1 MNYLIQPIDFFD
13 HNGASMQIHSLRTY
27 YWVNR
32 LGSFRKAAEVLNIS
46 QPTVSARIRGLE
58 EELGVPLMLR
68 DAGLSLTPQGEE
80 LLNYARQV
88 LRLTDDLSFQN
99 GPQSRVARL
108 RLGANGPV
116 AATWLMALV
125 DHMEARHP
133 ALRLEIEVNQSATLL
148 KHLATGQLDLG
159 FLSTDTTHPDLKL
172 APLGQFAMIWV
183 GSPRRYGPTLDNDAL
198 SRSPI
203 IGYNWESPIHD
214 STRVPAYGPGRHRRF
229 THSDSLFM
237 MIRLAVNGM
246 GLALV
251 PELAVLQE
259 LENGQLTRI
268 GVERPP
274 SPLKVSAAYRR
285 ESLSTSAQDAL
296 TFAGNAMLSKS

>member
-1 MNYLIQPIDFFD
+1 
-13 HNGASMQIHSLRTY
+13 MQIHSLRTF

-58 EELGVPLMLR
+58 DELGVPLMLR
-68 DAGLSLTPQGEE
+68 DAGLCLTPQGEE
-80 LLNYARQV
+80 LLGYARQV

-99 GPQSRVARL
+99 APQSRASRL

-125 DHMEARHP
+125 DHLEAQHP
-133 ALRLEIEVNQSATLL
+133 TLRLEIEVNQSATLL
-148 KHLATGQLDLG
+148 KHLATGQLDLAI
-159 FLSTDTTHPDLKL
+159 LSTDTPHPDLKL
-172 APLGQFAMIWV
+172 TPLGKFPMIWV
-183 GSPRRYGPTLDNDAL
+183 GAPSRYGDRLDDEAL

-214 STRVPAYGPGRHRRF
+214 STRTPAFGPGRHHRF
-229 THSDSLFM
+229 AHSDSLFM

-251 PELAVLQE
+251 PEHAVQQE
-259 LENGQLTRI
+259 LASGQLVRI
-268 GVERPP
+268 TVERHPA
-274 SPLKVSAAYRR
+274 PLEVCAAYRR
-285 ESLSTSAQDAL
+285 ETLSPPAQDAL
-296 TFAGNAMLSKS
+296 TFACRAMPPR

>member
-1 MNYLIQPIDFFD
+1 
-13 HNGASMQIHSLRTY
+13 MQIHSLRTF

-32 LGSFRKAAEVLNIS
+32 LGSFRKAAEALNIS
-46 QPTVSARIRGLE
+46 QPSVSARIRGLE
-58 EELGVPLMLR
+58 EELGVTLMLR
-68 DAGLSLTPQGEE
+68 DAGLSLTPQGAE
-80 LLNYARQV
+80 LLDYARQV

-99 GPQSRVARL
+99 APQSRATRL

-148 KHLATGQLDLG
+148 RHLTTGQLDLA
-159 FLSTDTTHPDLKL
+159 FLSTDTAQPELKL
-172 APLGQFAMIWV
+172 APVGQFPMIWV
-183 GSPRRYGPTLDNDAL
+183 GAPSRYGGKLDDEAL

-203 IGYNWESPIHD
+203 IGYNWDSPIHD
-214 STRVPAYGPGRHRRF
+214 STRTPAFGADRHHRF

-251 PELAVLQE
+251 PELAVRQE
-259 LENGQLTRI
+259 LESGQLARI
-268 GVERPP
+268 IVERPP
-274 SPLKVSAAYRR
+274 APLEVSAAYRR
-285 ESLSTSAQDAL
+285 EVLSTAAQDAL
-296 TFAGNAMLSKS
+296 TFASHAMPPE

>member
-1 MNYLIQPIDFFD
+1 
-13 HNGASMQIHSLRTY
+13 MQIHSLRTF

-32 LGSFRKAAEVLNIS
+32 LGSFRKAAEALNIS

-68 DAGLSLTPQGEE
+68 DAGLSLTPQGAE
-80 LLNYARQV
+80 LLDYARQV

-99 GPQSRVARL
+99 APQSRATRL
-108 RLGANGPV
+108 RMGANGPV

-125 DHMEARHP
+125 DHLEARHP
-133 ALRLEIEVNQSATLL
+133 TLRLEIEVNQSATLL
-148 KHLATGQLDLG
+148 KHLATGQLDLA
-159 FLSTDTTHPDLKL
+159 FLSTDTAHPELKL
-172 APLGQFAMIWV
+172 APIGQYPMIWV
-183 GSPRRYGPTLDNDAL
+183 GAPSRYDGTLDDEAL

-214 STRVPAYGPGRHRRF
+214 STRTPAFGPGRHHRF

-251 PELAVLQE
+251 PEHSVQQE
-259 LENGQLTRI
+259 LESGQLVRI
-268 GVERPP
+268 ATERRPT
-274 SPLKVSAAYRR
+274 PLEVCAAYRR
-285 ESLSTSAQDAL
+285 EALSPHAQDAL
-296 TFAGNAMLSKS
+296 TFACRAMPPR